1 MLENRTF
8 YFLFEYIKV
17 IKEAFKHNLLSEDE
31 LSKKYI
37 FLTTCIT
44 TIFVPI
50 WYFRGIDI
58 LFYIILFSSIVTII
72 GSFLQTQNIKI
83 KDVTFWVIFLGL
95 IEVLFITSIVFHKY
109 PMMILWFIAPI
120 LFSNIFFKRNTKIC
134 ILLFSI
140 VSTIITPF
148 LNTYFL
154 SINLMNIKSLNHYL
168 WVDTIIVSS
177 LLIIVFYIL
186 DDYKNFLNYERSLL
200 KKTNFELNESKEIL
214 IKTQKHKE
222 EFYALISH
230 EIRTPMNAIIGISNI
245 LNKTKLDSIQL
256 KYLKAIQT
264 AANNLLVIVNDLF
277 DLSKIEAGKLSIE
290 MKPFNLIDSL
300 QFIYSLFLNKAETK
314 GIQLRLNIDNSI
326 EENIIGDQI
335 RVNQILLNLCNNAVK
350 FTETGMV
357 EVKATLISKSKRKQK
372 IKFSIIDTG
381 IGISEA
387 YLSKIFDHFSQEDL
401 SITRKYGGTGI
412 GLNICKHL
420 TEMMGGKIDIFSQKN
435 IGTNVTFTLDFEI
448 SEDKDL
454 KPQNA
459 QNHTKNSLKG
469 LTILLVED
477 NVTNRMVAC
486 NALEYYGSQVIEAEN
501 GKEAIDLLAINK
513 NVDLILMDLGMPV
526 MGGVEA
532 SIFIR
537 KNLELNIPII
547 ALTANALPE
556 EYERCMNAGMN
567 DFILKPFKEHILI
580 ETIYSTLH
588 LDQKGD
594 DNEVLY
600 KKQKSE
606 DVYFRIDLFKEVS
619 KGNIDF
625 ERKMI
630 ASFISESKKTIL
642 EMHTAFDNK
651 DLKQLSFL
659 AHRVKSSL
667 QIFEMHKALELAQII
682 ENKKNIYQVDLLKK
696 ALLELNEIIDHTS
709 NQLNELYPDVKIL

>member
-1 MLENRTF
+1 MLNKRTF
-8 YFLFEYIKV
+8 YFLFKYIRV
-17 IKEAFKHNLLSEDE
+17 IQESFKHNTLSQDE

-37 FLTTCIT
+37 FLIACIT
-44 TIFVPI
+44 TTFVPI
-50 WYFRGIDI
+50 WYFRGINI
-58 LFYIILFSSIVTII
+58 LFYLISFSSFVTII
-72 GSFLQTQNIKI
+72 ASILQSKNIKI
-83 KDVTFWVIFLGL
+83 KDVTFWIVFLGL
-95 IEVLFITSIVFHKY
+95 MEVLFITSVVFHKY
-109 PMMILWFIAPI
+109 PMMILWFIAPL
-120 LFSNIFFKRNTKIC
+120 LFSNIFFNKYTKLF
-134 ILLFSI
+134 ILIASI
-140 VSTIITPF
+140 IFTIITPF
-148 LNTYFL
+148 LNRFYL
-154 SINLMNIKSLNHYL
+154 ESNLMNIKSLNHYV
-168 WVDTIIVSS
+168 WIDSIIVSS
-177 LLIIVFYIL
+177 LLIIVYYIL
-186 DDYKNFLNYERSLL
+186 DDYKKFLNFERSLL
-200 KKTNFELNESKEIL
+200 KKTNFELEESKEIL

-245 LNKTKLDSIQL
+245 LNKTNLDSIQL

-290 MKPFNLIDSL
+290 LKPFNLIDSL

-335 RVNQILLNLCNNAVK
+335 RFNQILLNLCNNAIK

-357 EVKATLISKSKRKQK
+357 EIKATLISKSTKNQK

-381 IGISEA
+381 IGISES
-387 YLSKIFDHFSQEDL
+387 YLSKIFENFSQEDL

-420 TEMMGGKIDIFSQKN
+420 TEMMGGNIEIFSQKN
-435 IGTNVTFTLDFEI
+435 IGTNVTFTLEFEI

-454 KPQNA
+454 KPINN
-459 QNHTKNSLKG
+459 QNHNKNSLKG
-469 LTILLVED
+469 LSILLVED

-486 NALEYYGSQVIEAEN
+486 NTLEYYGAHVLEAEN
-501 GKEAIDLLAINK
+501 GKEAIELLAINK
-513 NVDLILMDLGMPV
+513 NIDLILMDLGMPI

-537 KNLELNIPII
+537 ENLKLNIPII

-588 LDQKGD
+588 IEYKDIND
-594 DNEVLY
+594 DETSIKNS
-600 KKQKSE
+600 KK
-606 DVYFRIDLFKEVS
+606 DAYFRIDLFKEVS
-619 KGNIDF
+619 KGNTDF

-630 ASFISESKKTIL
+630 ASFINESKKTIL
-642 EMHTAFDNK
+642 EMHTSFENK

-659 AHRVKSSL
+659 AHRIKSSL

-682 ENKKNIYQVDLLKK
+682 ENKKNIHQVDLLKK

-709 NQLNELYPDVKIL
+709 NQLNELYPDVKLN